1 MTKLHSEGLPQK
13 MERYTPASPAPYVVE
28 DELTFLDFLI
38 IVSQRKKLI
47 AIVTVICALS
57 GVLIAFLR
65 PVEYT
70 ATVIILPPQGSSSMS
85 SMLATQLAGMSSV
98 GGVASSALGL
108 KNLDEMYVSM
118 LKSRSVEDAVI
129 KRYGLMAE
137 YHKDYLVQARKA
149 LEKHAKID
157 GSELLRPKSIPRGRD
172 CERLCRTVP
181 EPFSAPCDN
190 RSIPA
195 ARDF

>member
-1 MTKLHSEGLPQK
+1 MTKLHSGGSPQE
-13 MERYTPASPAPYVVE
+13 MERDTPTSPASYVVE

-47 AIVTVICALS
+47 AIVTAICALS
-57 GVLIAFLR
+57 ALLIASLL

-70 ATVIILPPQGSSSMS
+70 ATAIILPSQGNSSMS
-85 SMLATQLAGMSSV
+85 NMLATQLAGMGSV
-98 GGVASSALGL
+98 SGIASSALGL

-137 YHKDYLVQARKA
+137 YHKDYLVQARKE
-149 LEKHAKID
+149 LEKHAKIEGSTKD
-157 GSELLRPKSIPRGRD
+157 GLIRLNFSDRNPSRAAEIANGYVEQFRSLSHTLR
-172 CERLCRTVP
+172 
-181 EPFSAPCDN
+181 
-190 RSIPA
+190 
-195 ARDF
+195 